1 MAMCVDGTQSLLYRP
16 ILACTYFVICCLC
29 MRRNSQ
35 RRLEARLAS
44 RVSGPGY
51 DGPQIVVAATS
62 ASSFV
67 WRRYPIGIASS
78 WRVRCDVMAVSSA
91 SASASASLVL
101 AVCLTEEQDEMPQSF
116 RRCPRPKTNRQ
127 GINGVESE
135 MGLQYFRG
143 VRLGSTPKQS
153 ACFSYSRQERLYV
166 RSIEKE
172 FPSVASKGC
181 SREADKSTV
190 GSSPRPPAE
199 LIDRISFTLADCDDV
214 GPINPSG
221 WSLAL
226 ISVPSGCALAGRE
239 PATRNAVCGH
249 GQSDKPMAKLKSLV
263 APSNS
268 PYSARHCRGHLRPAG

>member
-1 MAMCVDGTQSLLYRP
+1 
-16 ILACTYFVICCLC
+16 
-29 MRRNSQ
+29 
-35 RRLEARLAS
+35 
-44 RVSGPGY
+44 
-51 DGPQIVVAATS
+51 
-62 ASSFV
+62 
-67 WRRYPIGIASS
+67 
-78 WRVRCDVMAVSSA
+78 MAVSSA
-91 SASASASLVL
+91 SASLVL
-101 AVCLTEEQDEMPQSF
+101 AACLTEEQDAAVVPSLSPSKNESTGYQRRGIGNGPAVLPGRPPRVDPQ
-116 RRCPRPKTNRQ
+116 T
-127 GINGVESE
+127 V
-135 MGLQYFRG
+135 GLLFLLQARAS
-143 VRLGSTPKQS
+143 VCMK
-153 ACFSYSRQERLYV
+153 
-166 RSIEKE
+166 KE

-268 PYSARHCRGHLRPAG
+268 PYSARHCREHLRPAG